1 MSLVFPAPPIPIDD
15 APIKVD
21 LVSLPSSGD
30 LAAIWTD
37 LEARSDRSFFLSWTW
52 IGTWLSMIDCCP
64 ELLVARRRG
73 DIVGLGL
80 VRARRKTRHR
90 LLPIWTVFLNQTGD
104 DYQDVIT
111 IEYNDILADR
121 SCHASVRQAC
131 LRFLIDH
138 DRFGGRKAG
147 EVVLGGIDGRLQYPI
162 ERLGRPILERA
173 AAGSAF
179 VDLKTLRQEGKPF
192 LQGLKPS
199 TARRVRRSLALY
211 RERGPLELRAAASL
225 DEALVFFDRCGLFHQ
240 ARWTA
245 RGKPGAFAYPFFVDF
260 HRRLIRTALPTG
272 QAELVEVAAAG
283 EPIGYLYN
291 FLDRS
296 RVSYYFSGFRFEDDN
311 RLKPGLVSHTLCIE
325 RHLERGMD
333 VYDFMAGDQ
342 RYKLELGQPGPEI
355 VSFAIQRPNWML
367 AAERPLRRFKQ
378 KLSEVPRRG

>member
-1 MSLVFPAPPIPIDD
+1 MSLVFPAPPRPIDD
-15 APIKVD
+15 APIQVE
-21 LVSLPSSGD
+21 LVPLPPEHD
-30 LAAIWTD
+30 LAAIWTE

-52 IGTWLSMIDCCP
+52 IGTWLSMIDCRP
-64 ELLVARRRG
+64 ELLVAHRHG

-80 VRARRKTRHR
+80 MRARRKTRHG

-104 DYQDVIT
+104 DHQDVIT
-111 IEYNDILADR
+111 IEYNDVLADR
-121 SCHASVRQAC
+121 RYHAPVRQAC

-138 DRFGGRKAG
+138 GRFGGRKAG
-147 EVVLGGIDGRLQYPI
+147 EVVLGGIEGKLQNPI
-162 ERLGRPILERA
+162 ERLGRPVHERA

-179 VDLKTLRQEGKPF
+179 VDLKALRHDGKPF
-192 LQGLKPS
+192 LQGLKTS

-211 RERGPLELRAAASL
+211 RDRGPLELRTAGTV
-225 DEALVFFDRCGLFHQ
+225 DEALAFLDRCGAFHQ
-240 ARWTA
+240 TRWTA

-260 HRRLIRTALPTG
+260 HRRLIRTALPLG
-272 QAELVEVAAAG
+272 QVELVEVAAAG

-291 FLDRS
+291 FLDRG

-311 RLKPGLVSHTLCIE
+311 RLKPGLVCHTLCIE

-367 AAERPLRRFKQ
+367 TAERPLRRLKHV
-378 KLSEVPRRG
+378 LGEVRRRG